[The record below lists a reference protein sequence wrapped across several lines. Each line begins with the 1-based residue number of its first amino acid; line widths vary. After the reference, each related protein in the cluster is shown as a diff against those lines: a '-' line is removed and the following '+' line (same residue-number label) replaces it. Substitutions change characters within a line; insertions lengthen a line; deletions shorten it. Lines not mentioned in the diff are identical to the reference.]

1 MAKFMETDYCSFF
14 ETDAGQRVLADMLLE
29 GGFFKLNGTLEEQA
43 VQNFLKTCL
52 AKTGKYPIEGVSDVN
67 RLVQF
72 VSRLGR
78 QKKQRSV
85 RAYLK
90 DLFTLKTEY

>member
-1 MAKFMETDYCSFF
+1 MDKFMETDYCEFF
-14 ETDAGQRVLADMLLE
+14 ATGAGQRVLADMLLE
-29 GGFFKLNGTLEEQA
+29 GGFFKLNKEPEEQA
-43 VQNFLKTCL
+43 VENFLKIVL

-72 VSRLGR
+72 VNRLSRQ
-78 QKKQRSV
+78 QKRRTV
-85 RAYLK
+85 RMYLR